1 MISNRY
7 RNGIMMIS
15 LSIFILVTFL
25 SLQHHTVTF
34 DRRLMYWLTEV
45 TPGHVSQWM
54 SALTILGSGEVIVI
68 LTFII
73 FLALM
78 LYRRFEYALM
88 LLMVSIG
95 GIALNFLLKILFQR
109 ERPGDMTVIEMFGFS
124 LEVASFSFPSGH
136 TMRSVLLFS
145 FLILLTLRHAG
156 GKVMKVVLTLMLLCL
171 ISLIAISRILVDM
184 HFPTDILAAV
194 SISIFWFF
202 ACLGLTE
209 RLMPQKR

>member
-1 MISNRY
+1 
-7 RNGIMMIS
+7 MMVS
-15 LSIFILVTFL
+15 LGIFILVTFL

-34 DRRLMYWLTEV
+34 DRRLMSWLTEA
-45 TPGHVSQWM
+45 TPGYASQLM

-78 LYRRFEYALM
+78 LYKRFEYALM

-109 ERPGDMTVIEMFGFS
+109 ERPSDMTVIEMFGFS
-124 LEVASFSFPSGH
+124 LEVASYSFPSGH

-145 FLILLTLRHAG
+145 FLILFTLRYAG

>member
-1 MISNRY
+1 
-7 RNGIMMIS
+7 MMVS
-15 LSIFILVTFL
+15 LGIFIIVTFL

-34 DRRLMYWLTEV
+34 DRRLISWITET
-45 TPGHVSQWM
+45 TPGYASQLM
-54 SALTILGSGEVIVI
+54 SAVTILGSGEVIVI

-73 FLALM
+73 FSALM

-156 GKVMKVVLTLMLLCL
+156 AKVMKVVLTLMLLCL
-171 ISLIAISRILVDM
+171 MSLIAISRILVDM

>member
-1 MISNRY
+1 
-7 RNGIMMIS
+7 MMIS
-15 LSIFILVTFL
+15 LGIFIVITFL
-25 SLQHHTVTF
+25 SLQHHMVTF
-34 DRRLMYWLTEV
+34 DRRLMHWLTEV
-45 TPGHVSQWM
+45 TPGYVSQLV

-78 LYRRFEYALM
+78 LYKRFEYALM

-95 GIALNFLLKILFQR
+95 GIVLNFLLKILFQR

-124 LEVASFSFPSGH
+124 LEVASYSFPSGH
-136 TMRSVLLFS
+136 TMRSVLLIS
-145 FLILLTLRHAG
+145 FLILLSLRHAG

-171 ISLIAISRILVDM
+171 MLLIAISRILVDM

-194 SISIFWFF
+194 SISVFWFF
-202 ACLGLTE
+202 ACLGVTE

>member
-7 RNGIMMIS
+7 RNGIMMVS
-15 LSIFILVTFL
+15 LGIFIIVTFL

-34 DRRLMYWLTEV
+34 DRRLISWITET
-45 TPGHVSQWM
+45 TPGYASQLM
-54 SALTILGSGEVIVI
+54 SAVTILGSGEVIVI

-73 FLALM
+73 FSALM

-156 GKVMKVVLTLMLLCL
+156 AKVMKVVLTLMLLCL
-171 ISLIAISRILVDM
+171 MSLIAISRILVDM